1 METANYIYVQL
12 SDLIHED
19 KPRILTASDNINK
32 TIYIDTLTESEKA
45 ILDSFVNMVNTK
57 LSESN

>member
-12 SDLIHED
+12 LDSIHED

-45 ILDSFVNMVNTK
+45 ILDSFINMVNAR
-57 LSESN
+57 LSENN